1 MDSNSF
7 LHQQVEHTPDLHRI
21 RFKFYFSPAG
31 ALKLKRDKK
40 TRNPKKTLKGTQT
53 KQKKI
58 PKPEEKP
65 NENLK
70 KIQKKYIYKI

>member
-7 LHQQVEHTPDLHRI
+7 LHQQIEHTPDLHRI

-53 KQKKI
+53 KQKKSQ
-58 PKPEEKP
+58 
-65 NENLK
+65 NLRK
-70 KIQKKYIYKI
+70 NPMKI